1 MKKILSFIFNKK
13 FWLNKWTIIVTS
25 IIIVVSGM
33 AFTYL
38 YNPSFVPQI
47 IKSAN
52 KKVVDKIVGK
62 ELAEKIDETRDENGA
77 TSIRTLFNINKE
89 ENLARHCEKKEEK
102 GKEQEK
108 CYKTYKNEE
117 YGYSVSYPE
126 KWKIKN
132 GTEEI
137 KNSNKDV
144 LNYMILDPE
153 FTDINKARVIIET
166 KISYGI
172 EEDIERELSGV
183 FYSDKKEITINGKTG
198 TIIKGMGVNYET
210 EQPETNFTTIFLKSD
225 EKVFVIN
232 YVKDIND
239 KDDLQKYFEAIYS
252 SFIIK

>member
-117 YGYSVSYPE
+117 YGFSVKYPE
-126 KWKIKN
+126 DLKIQKIENTPRFTFSEEPILEDTDQVAPIELIIVDKTLDQEIN
-132 GTEEI
+132 GIKKEAIKDYTEEAY
-137 KNSNKDV
+137 KVN
-144 LNYMILDPE
+144 
-153 FTDINKARVIIET
+153 
-166 KISYGI
+166 GI
-172 EEDIERELSGV
+172 E
-183 FYSDKKEITINGKTG
+183 GKRITG
-198 TIIKGMGVNYET
+198 TFGLFYWGETQFTYII
-210 EQPETNFTTIFLKSD
+210 
-225 EKVFVIN
+225 
-232 YVKDIND
+232 
-239 KDDLQKYFEAIYS
+239 LQKDNQIFEWSGNTQILEVS
-252 SFIIK
+252 DNFEKIVSTFSFK